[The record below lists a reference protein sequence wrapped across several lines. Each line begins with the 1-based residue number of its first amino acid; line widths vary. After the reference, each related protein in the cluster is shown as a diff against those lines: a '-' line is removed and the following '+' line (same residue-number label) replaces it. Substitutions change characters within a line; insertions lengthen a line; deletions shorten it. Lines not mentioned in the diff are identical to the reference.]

1 MDSDERYSVLTNF
14 DGIHSTIFQTLNKI
28 VSIDIEL
35 IHVFFYFRISLKI
48 SRFVMYLVTI
58 VEIMFLFTSNLNG
71 FLHIDF
77 YLILRINL
85 MILFRVKPIKILIG
99 KMMMMNG
106 WNSEIQK
113 LHLMNRQRNHRVQKR
128 NRKVY

>member
-1 MDSDERYSVLTNF
+1 
-14 DGIHSTIFQTLNKI
+14 
-28 VSIDIEL
+28 
-35 IHVFFYFRISLKI
+35 
-48 SRFVMYLVTI
+48 
-58 VEIMFLFTSNLNG
+58 
-71 FLHIDF
+71 
-77 YLILRINL
+77 